1 MKDTKL
7 QGYWPAQN
15 WRFLSMAIV
24 VVALGYSARAGAQTS
39 DVRAV
44 YDASAVIETNIPGV
58 RSFSEPP
65 AGFNAVAASDEELAT
80 YGFPPRPDKQNAPAA
95 YSMWAKAMAASKIR
109 WNGELKRTGWYSQP
123 AQRVHP
129 STAAAVSAIAA
140 GPTAAE
146 TYNWSGFVNTNNLT
160 KYNANNSFYMVF
172 SQFNVPTVSQAVNN
186 CDGGWDMEVSW
197 NGIDGDRDQGALLQG
212 GSLSGAFCSGSVQL
226 NEYYAWVEWWPAYPI
241 LTEFAVNPGDD
252 MYVETWATSP
262 TQGYVFISDMTL
274 SLHASYSLTPNG
286 GPGLIGN
293 TAEYIV
299 ERPCCNGSN
308 PKPLANYV
316 LDFWANSYAYTFAG
330 HAKGVTP
337 YYPGSTASSNELVS
351 MIDDHDTFVI
361 SAPTA
366 QGKYGILFEA
376 EGCAVDPGC
385 AP

>member
-1 MKDTKL
+1 MNCTTL
-7 QGYWPAQN
+7 QGYRSTQN
-15 WRFLSMAIV
+15 WQFLSMAIIIITLACSV
-24 VVALGYSARAGAQTS
+24 RAGAQTS

-44 YDASAVIETNIPGV
+44 YDASAFIETNIQGV
-58 RSFSEPP
+58 HTFNEPP
-65 AGFNAVAASDEELAT
+65 AGFNAVGASDEELAM
-80 YGFPPRPDKQNAPAA
+80 YGFPPRPDKQNDPAA
-95 YSMWAKAMAASKIR
+95 YSMWAKAMAASRIR
-109 WNGELKRTGWYSQP
+109 WNGELKHSGLYSQ
-123 AQRVHP
+123 AARRVHAP
-129 STAAAVSAIAA
+129 GAAAVSAAAA
-140 GPTAAE
+140 GPEKFYT
-146 TYNWSGFVNTNNLT
+146 TNWSGFVNTNNLT
-160 KYNANNSFYMVF
+160 TYNANNSFYMVF
-172 SQFNVPTVSQAVNN
+172 SEFNVPTVSQAVNA

-197 NGIDGDRDQGALLQG
+197 NGIDGDLDQGALLQG
-212 GSLSGAFCSGSVQL
+212 GSLSGAFCSGSTKL
-226 NEYYAWVEWWPAYPI
+226 NEYYAWVEWWPAYDI
-241 LTEFAVNPGDD
+241 LTEFAINPGDD

-316 LDFWANSYAYTFAG
+316 WDFWANSYAYTFAG

-337 YYPGSTASSNELVS
+337 YYPGSTASSNELVYMS
-351 MIDDHDTFVI
+351 DDHDTFVI

-366 QGKYGILFEA
+366 QGKYGIFFEA

-385 AP
+385 TP